1 MDGNFFDAL
10 SDTGSPLDAPAT
22 IEIDLAAYRKRALE
36 QLHHLQG
43 TAGEDVA
50 DRLTELGILFVQLAA
65 LIEDL
70 KSVGAP
76 GRDVQPLEDLLK
88 ELHDLASKKLPDEK
102 LVAQLWTRAEQVLRE
117 FSGGANPTSP
127 LARREGFWK

>member
-1 MDGNFFDAL
+1 
-10 SDTGSPLDAPAT
+10 
-22 IEIDLAAYRKRALE
+22 
-36 QLHHLQG
+36 
-43 TAGEDVA
+43 
-50 DRLTELGILFVQLAA
+50 

-88 ELHDLASKKLPDEK
+88 ELHDLASKNLPDEK

-117 FSGGANPTSP
+117 FCGGANPTSP
-127 LARREGFWK
+127 VPRREGFWK